1 MTSVDPVTGEV
12 LNGDRLPVPAQ
23 AWDLEVGWFETQA
36 APWIDNADVDDVVGG
51 WQEAVA
57 RDEYLDTLNA
67 RSVELVRAIR
77 WAERRIGVELGDSK
91 TGPRTTAIPN
101 SVRNLDP
108 KQRAQFRKMGRVD
121 PAEFRRRLVDTDD
134 RADLSRAAMARWA
147 QRVVEHAAEQDA
159 RDAVM
164 EATVADAEGDRWRLF
179 HGDFRERL
187 LELEPGSVDLIL
199 TDPPYPADFLPLW
212 SDLAEI
218 AARILKPQGVLAA
231 LTGQIYLPDVSN
243 RLGEHLAY
251 GWTYCQPLPGQQS
264 RIMGRHVL
272 QSWKPWL
279 IYTNG
284 TWPSGRIQWHPD
296 MLDPSYRAKDQYR
309 WQQDP
314 NPTLLLIDA
323 LSEPDALVVDPF
335 TGTGSYG
342 VAALTMGRTFVGC
355 ELDLDRFEAG
365 KKRLE
370 RGVS

>member
-1 MTSVDPVTGEV
+1 MTAVDPVTGEIV
-12 LNGDRLPVPAQ
+12 KGDRLPILA
-23 AWDLEVGWFETQA
+23 AARDIEVGWFETKARAQ
-36 APWIDNADVDDVVGG
+36 IDALEPDDLVAG
-51 WQEAVA
+51 WETAVA
-57 RDEYLDTLNA
+57 QDELLDRFETPSIEM
-67 RSVELVRAIR
+67 RRAVR
-77 WAERRIGVELGDSK
+77 WAERRIGVLLGDSVGGRGLETPK
-91 TGPRTTAIPN
+91 AFRG
-101 SVRNLDP
+101 LDP
-108 KQRAQFRKMGRVD
+108 VQRSAFRKMAGVD
-121 PAEFRRRLVDTDD
+121 AEAFRAHLVSTDD
-134 RADLSRAAMARWA
+134 MRTLSRAGVARWA
-147 QRVVEHAAEQDA
+147 ERAIKVAEESHA
-159 RDAVM
+159 RDTAFD
-164 EATVADAEGDRWRLF
+164 ATVADASGDGWKLL

-187 LELEPGSVDLIL
+187 LELEPGSVDMIL
-199 TDPPYPADFLPLW
+199 TDPPYPAEFLPLW
-212 SDLAEI
+212 SDLAEV

-284 TWPSGRIQWHPD
+284 TWPSGRIEWHPD

-323 LSEPDALVVDPF
+323 LSTLDALIVDPF

-342 VAALTMGRTFVGC
+342 IAALTMGRTFVGC